1 MDLHH
6 SFVVPT
12 DAETAWATLMDLE
25 GVAGCFPGA
34 AVTSVQDDSFTGT
47 VKIKLG
53 PIALVY
59 AGSGTFVER
68 DDTAHRAVI
77 DAKGKDKRGNGT
89 AGASVTIA
97 VAEVPSGGSEVDV
110 TTDLNVTGKPAQF
123 GRGVMQDVSDKLLGQ
138 FVACLEKRFTQE
150 EVPAAPTL
158 ASGNAAAPATV
169 SPDVSAGAPVA
180 SGSSVAST
188 ATVPDAAAAAPV
200 TAPAPRPAPVRA
212 AEPAEADDALDLGS
226 AVLPVILKSYAPQI
240 VAGVVGLVV
249 GIVIGR
255 RMRRR

>member
-6 SFVVPT
+6 SFVVPA

-34 AVTSVQDDSFTGT
+34 AVTSVEDDSFTGT

-138 FVACLEKRFTQE
+138 FVACLEKRFTE
-150 EVPAAPTL
+150 EEAPAPEAAAAASGTSVAPT
-158 ASGNAAAPATV
+158 AT
-169 SPDVSAGAPVA
+169 SPDVSSGAATA
-180 SGSSVAST
+180 SGTAVAPA
-188 ATVPDAAAAAPV
+188 ATSPDAAAPRRP
-200 TAPAPRPAPVRA
+200 PARA
-212 AEPAEADDALDLGS
+212 AEESEADDALDLGS
-226 AVLPVILKSYAPQI
+226 AVIPVILKSYAPQL
-240 VAGVVGLVV
+240 VVGVVGLVV
-249 GIVIGR
+249 GIVIGM